1 MRARSSGGRPTP
13 APACSLEGEDLALD
27 RALARF
33 ADGQATGVL
42 VIGEPS
48 ASRSAVLQRID
59 RRLRRRGL
67 RSVQAGPDRPL
78 SVYELAIA
86 ATRSDG
92 ATDAV
97 VVDDLRACDAATRQ
111 ASTLRLALSGSR
123 AGVVWVV
130 ACSPGEEPAWDAAST
145 QVIRAPGD
153 DSEDGAPGLEAFS
166 RAEVRILAAA
176 AAVGPAFTPR
186 ELQQVLG
193 EPIGALLQPLAL
205 AVDTGVL
212 RDEGREL
219 AFATPAMW
227 GQLRDVLGHEAAVVG
242 ATALRMHLQAR
253 AVDRLCA
260 RWPVVADV
268 DDATVVAAARLVA
281 RRDPLAAADHLAAR
295 FGEAYP
301 RDDVSAAQAL
311 VTAYRLHGG
320 DPETAAGAAAELANR
335 RPPDHAFVLS
345 ELFFASDTRAV
356 LDLAR
361 RTLGEGSLDDVARGR
376 LAAIVLVCRA
386 YAGEFDADEVDRVSA
401 QATRSEDARAT
412 ALVHLART
420 LYFAAD
426 GDLLGALRCA
436 ALGSEQV
443 AEDSIGPEWWI
454 AAVFRA
460 KLLADLGRLQQAEE
474 VIDAFAVRAERCGQ
488 LLALPALIMVR
499 ATCAIERGDLDGATV
514 LLRTARRL
522 AAAIGRPQLIEANS
536 VSLLVRIAHAQGSYE
551 SLEDLRGA
559 LAEAG
564 DLEVRRETVEI
575 ALAFAADGLNDVDED
590 TGRVIP
596 VVSSGAWTHSSA
608 MRYALARGITDEVVR
623 LRVLLRQGHVD
634 EALQVS
640 ALIDLVATRA
650 DASLPRAAA
659 DHARGL
665 VDRSAERLL
674 RAWAVYEELGRPI
687 LEAQVLE
694 DLGELES
701 SRERR
706 VDALRRARERWLS
719 AGANREVARVDRLL
733 RSAGVQPTP
742 ADDAGPRLE
751 ARLPG
756 LSPAED
762 RVVRELLSGASNAE
776 IAERLFL
783 SKYTVAAHLRRIYA
797 RLGVRSRRELV
808 VLAESDAER
817 STRRQGAGAAG
828 TGSNDSA
835 GTA

>member
-1 MRARSSGGRPTP
+1 MRTRSSGGRPTP
-13 APACSLEGEDLALD
+13 APACSLEGEELALD
-27 RALARF
+27 RAVARF
-33 ADGQATGVL
+33 ADGHATGVL
-42 VIGEPS
+42 VVGEPG
-48 ASRSAVLQRID
+48 ASRSAVLQRIV
-59 RRLRRRGL
+59 RRLRSLGM
-67 RSVQAGPDRPL
+67 RSVLAGPDRPL
-78 SVYELAIA
+78 SVYEHAVA

-92 ATDAV
+92 APDVV
-97 VVDDLRACDAATRQ
+97 VVDDHGACDAATRQ
-111 ASTLRLALSGSR
+111 ASNLRLPLSGR
-123 AGVVWVV
+123 RPGVLWVV
-130 ACSPGEEPAWDAAST
+130 ACGPGEGPAWDAAST
-145 QVIRAPGD
+145 LVVRVPGD
-153 DSEDGAPGLEAFS
+153 EYGGRGPGLETFS

-186 ELQQVLG
+186 ELQRVLG
-193 EPIGALLQPLAL
+193 EPIGALLQPLSL
-205 AVDTGVL
+205 AVDAGVL

-219 AFATPAMW
+219 AFATVALW
-227 GQLRDVLGHEAAVVG
+227 GQLRDVLGHEAAAVG
-242 ATALRMHLQAR
+242 AAALQMHLQAR

-281 RRDPLAAADHLAAR
+281 QRDPLAAADHLAAR
-295 FGEAYP
+295 FGEVAG
-301 RDDVSAAQAL
+301 RDDDLGTTEL

-320 DPETAAGAAAELANR
+320 DPETAAYGAAELANR
-335 RPPDHAFVLS
+335 QSPGYAFVLS

-361 RTLGEGSLDDVARGR
+361 RTLGNGSLDDLDRGR

-386 YAGEFDADEVDRVSA
+386 YAGEFDEEEVDRVSA
-401 QATRSEDARAT
+401 HATRSGDARAT

-420 LYFAAD
+420 LYFSAD

-474 VIDAFAVRAERCGQ
+474 VIDTFAVRAERCGQ

-499 ATCAIERGDLDGATV
+499 ATCAIERGDLDGAST
-514 LLRTARRL
+514 LLRLARRL

-551 SLEDLRGA
+551 SLEDLRGT

-634 EALQVS
+634 EALQVA
-640 ALIDLVATRA
+640 ALIDLVAARA
-650 DASLPRAAA
+650 DAPLPRAAA

-665 VDRSAERLL
+665 VDRSAERLVQA
-674 RAWAVYEELGRPI
+674 RAVYEELGRPI

-701 SRERR
+701 LRERR

-733 RSAGVQPTP
+733 RSAGVQPAP
-742 ADDAGPRLE
+742 ADDSGPRLE
-751 ARLPG
+751 RLPG

-797 RLGVRSRRELV
+797 RLGVRSRRELM
-808 VLAESDAER
+808 VLAESDAGR
-817 STRRQGAGAAG
+817 PIRRADGRGRRDQVE
-828 TGSNDSA
+828 
-835 GTA
+835 